1 MSLNSPPPTPKDHAV
16 AQTDS
21 IAALGPTEI
30 YYTYLFVPSEF
41 YRIPAILDATPPP
54 TLIRMILTLY
64 CHITHLQTL
73 NVQMYARHCSMLSRK
88 DRKRLKD
95 EVPKSFERQEV
106 YKGERL
112 AEMSRDRLLDVLEG
126 EVEVYDRLVGEVR
139 RWKGEVDG
147 LIGKR

>member
-1 MSLNSPPPTPKDHAV
+1 MSLNSPPPTLKDHAV

-21 IAALGPTEI
+21 IATLGPTEI

-41 YRIPAILDATPPP
+41 HRLPAILDATPPP

-64 CHITHLQTL
+64 YHITDLQTL
-73 NVQMYARHCSMLSRK
+73 NIQMYTKHRSMLSRK
-88 DRKRLKD
+88 DRERLKD
-95 EVPKSFERQEV
+95 EVPESFERQEV
-106 YKGERL
+106 YTGERL

-126 EVEVYDRLVGEVR
+126 EVEVYDGLVGEVR

-147 LIGKR
+147 RIGKR

>member
-21 IAALGPTEI
+21 IATLGPTEI

-41 YRIPAILDATPPP
+41 HRLPAIIDATPPP
-54 TLIRMILTLY
+54 TLIRMIFTLY
-64 CHITHLQTL
+64 CHVTHLQTL
-73 NVQMYARHCSMLSRK
+73 NVQMYVRHCSMLSRK

-95 EVPKSFERQEV
+95 EVSKSFERQEV
-106 YKGERL
+106 YTGERL

>member
-1 MSLNSPPPTPKDHAV
+1 
-16 AQTDS
+16 
-21 IAALGPTEI
+21 
-30 YYTYLFVPSEF
+30 
-41 YRIPAILDATPPP
+41 
-54 TLIRMILTLY
+54 
-64 CHITHLQTL
+64 
-73 NVQMYARHCSMLSRK
+73 MLSRK

-106 YKGERL
+106 YTGERL